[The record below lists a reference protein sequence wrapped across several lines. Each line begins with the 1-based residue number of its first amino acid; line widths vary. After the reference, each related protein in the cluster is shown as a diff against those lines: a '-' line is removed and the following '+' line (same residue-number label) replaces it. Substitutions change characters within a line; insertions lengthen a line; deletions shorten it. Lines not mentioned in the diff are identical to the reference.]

1 MQAIMQSAR
10 WASLTTPHYAMAVI
24 RNYDRDTW
32 RIAPVSQKTHPT
44 LPEATFT
51 FAGATTGDMVL
62 CVYMKGQRVDAWN
75 EGGRINFGTKSG
87 A

>member
-10 WASLTTPHYAMAVI
+10 WASLTTPHYAIAVI
-24 RNYDRDTW
+24 KNYNLDTW

-44 LPEATFT
+44 LFT
-51 FAGATTGDMVL
+51 FAGATDGDTVL
-62 CVYMKGQRVDAWN
+62 CAYINGQRVDAWN
-75 EGGRINFGTKSG
+75 EGGRINFGTKPIG